1 MSQKLKTT
9 PKPSP
14 KNTLFNYFSKSS
26 GNTPQNVEKTETE
39 NSTSKMEVDEDQE
52 NQKNN
57 KNLMGKKL
65 DFGERYMKTFFLNN
79 IILTQYLFACRRQT
93 SIIAGIQRR

>member
-14 KNTLFNYFSKSS
+14 KNTLFNYFSKPSS
-26 GNTPQNVEKTETE
+26 GSGKTPQSVEKSE
-39 NSTSKMEVDEDQE
+39 NKKTPMEVVDDDQE

-65 DFGERYMKTFFLNN
+65 DFGE
-79 IILTQYLFACRRQT
+79 LTKHFNRSL
-93 SIIAGIQRR
+93 